1 MRQINFGMIL
11 SLLLVT
17 TLLSSCASFYKPE
30 KEIVTVTKLVER
42 NIPTVPSPK
51 PVQMNDVKIY
61 VVSPSENFEEFKK
74 EFEAKNG
81 ADSYIAISVKD
92 YENLAKNFA
101 ELRRYIEQ
109 QKQIILY
116 YEEAVKP
123 SEPLQNRRKKM
134 IDIIIDLAMTWW
146 QFTVVAILIV
156 VGFIINMFGVDN
168 KKKRIGFEYTEMPH
182 MKPIPIPTAGKGFWG
197 AIWMWLTGTRHWI
210 VAKDFV
216 YKIDEVEYVVPKG
229 FKFDGASIPKFLHTW
244 VYRPQEYC

>member
-17 TLLSSCASFYKPE
+17 TILSGCASFWKPE

-92 YENLAKNFA
+92 YENLANNFA
-101 ELRRYIEQ
+101 ELRR
-109 QKQIILY
+109 
-116 YEEAVKP
+116 
-123 SEPLQNRRKKM
+123 
-134 IDIIIDLAMTWW
+134 
-146 QFTVVAILIV
+146 
-156 VGFIINMFGVDN
+156 
-168 KKKRIGFEYTEMPH
+168 
-182 MKPIPIPTAGKGFWG
+182 
-197 AIWMWLTGTRHWI
+197 
-210 VAKDFV
+210 
-216 YKIDEVEYVVPKG
+216 
-229 FKFDGASIPKFLHTW
+229 
-244 VYRPQEYC
+244 